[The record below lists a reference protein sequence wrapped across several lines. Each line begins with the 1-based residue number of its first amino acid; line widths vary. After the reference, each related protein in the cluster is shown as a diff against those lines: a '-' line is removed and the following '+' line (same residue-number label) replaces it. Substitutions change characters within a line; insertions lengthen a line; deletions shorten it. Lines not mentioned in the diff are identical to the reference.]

1 MAVINTQVLHC
12 LTVMHLV
19 YDLKY
24 TLLSHWKKIQ
34 WWLSGGILWSAEY
47 LRSEQASQLHTVP
60 FGVVGSESKPG
71 SKNGNG
77 DGSGGKS
84 ASWGVKINCVLTSHK
99 VLFNKMSSS
108 VLGRCFKYSIA
119 FI

>member
-1 MAVINTQVLHC
+1 M
-12 LTVMHLV
+12 
-19 YDLKY
+19 
-24 TLLSHWKKIQ
+24 
-34 WWLSGGILWSAEY
+34 
-47 LRSEQASQLHTVP
+47 P

-84 ASWGVKINCVLTSHK
+84 ASWGVKINCVLTSQK

-119 FI
+119 FIYFFYFSFHKHVSDFPT